1 MKHEG
6 RKTPI
11 SYTSVETAN
20 KLMTKKG
27 SKEKSILGEGRV
39 HQLRVQG
46 AGRKTSL
53 KMAGVSKDAG
63 DMKADVED
71 AKATL
76 LMTPLTTAPFYTQ

>member
-1 MKHEG
+1 MNHFNRLLGIDVPSMDDE
-6 RKTPI
+6 
-11 SYTSVETAN
+11 S
-20 KLMTKKG
+20 LLQKG